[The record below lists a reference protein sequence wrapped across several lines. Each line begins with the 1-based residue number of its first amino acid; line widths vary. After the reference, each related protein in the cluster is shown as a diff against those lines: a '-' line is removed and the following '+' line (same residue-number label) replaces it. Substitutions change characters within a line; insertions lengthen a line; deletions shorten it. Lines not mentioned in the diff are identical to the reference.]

1 MVLRP
6 AWPMLVSVREGM
18 AGDNGSAEI
27 RWQLKLSSATGR
39 KRQELEARKKSL
51 TSLACLPNFLQVSI
65 VSGKC
70 IWLTIHLSVTE
81 KNTEGKT

>member
-27 RWQLKLSSATGR
+27 RWQLKLPVLCYWKEEAGTRGKKEITYLLGLSS
-39 KRQELEARKKSL
+39 KL
-51 TSLACLPNFLQVSI
+51 LPGL
-65 VSGKC
+65 
-70 IWLTIHLSVTE
+70 H
-81 KNTEGKT
+81 